1 MAELKITNL
10 CKKYEDDFEAVR
22 DFNLEARDGEF
33 IVIVGPSGCGKST
46 TLRMIAGLEQP
57 SAGSILLDGMVIDYL
72 PPQKRDMAMI
82 FQNYAL
88 YENMTAF
95 DNIAFPLKVRGLKK
109 AEIASKVTA
118 AAEML
123 KISELLNRKPGALS
137 GGEKQRVAMGRAIVR
152 EPKVLLMDE
161 PLSNLDAK
169 LRVQLRLELKKMQKD
184 FGITSIYV
192 THDQEEALTLSD
204 RIAVFNKGVIEQIG
218 TPNEIYNH
226 SATEFVCNFIGDIN
240 RLSDDIV
247 EKLNAKGAQL
257 DPTHH
262 HYIRLERV
270 HVNDARH
277 AESGAVSLSGTVESR
292 EYYGL
297 YIKYYI
303 NVGSQ
308 TLKVIERNDGV
319 HLHDTGDTV
328 TVTVHPDDLMSYA
341 PNGEEAEK

>member
-57 SAGSILLDGMVIDYL
+57 SAGSILLDGMAVDHL

-152 EPKVLLMDE
+152 EPKLFLMDE

-169 LRVQLRLELKKMQKD
+169 MRFALRKEIRQLQRRT
-184 FGITSIYV
+184 GVTTIYV
-192 THDQEEALTLSD
+192 THDQGEAMALAD
-204 RIAVFNKGVIEQIG
+204 RVIVMDHGNIRQIG
-218 TPNEIYNH
+218 TPREIYN
-226 SATEFVCNFIGDIN
+226 SPADPFVAAFFGSLPMNLWEENHMICGIRPEDISLSKSFAHGWEKALLLTGYFNGVQWIGE
-240 RLSDDIV
+240 V
-247 EKLNAKGAQL
+247 QC
-257 DPTHH
+257 
-262 HYIRLERV
+262 
-270 HVNDARH
+270 
-277 AESGAVSLSGTVESR
+277 ESGRKRG
-292 EYYGL
+292 
-297 YIKYYI
+297 
-303 NVGSQ
+303 
-308 TLKVIERNDGV
+308 
-319 HLHDTGDTV
+319 
-328 TVTVHPDDLMSYA
+328 
-341 PNGEEAEK
+341 

>member
-152 EPKVLLMDE
+152 EPKLFLMDE

-169 LRVQLRLELKKMQKD
+169 MRFALRKEIRQLQRRT
-184 FGITSIYV
+184 GVTTIYV
-192 THDQEEALTLSD
+192 THDQGEAMALAD
-204 RIAVFNKGVIEQIG
+204 RVIVMDHGNIRQIG
-218 TPNEIYNH
+218 TPREIYN
-226 SATEFVCNFIGDIN
+226 SPADPFVAAFFGSLPMNLWEEDHMICGIRPEDI
-240 RLSDDIV
+240 
-247 EKLNAKGAQL
+247 
-257 DPTHH
+257 
-262 HYIRLERV
+262 
-270 HVNDARH
+270 
-277 AESGAVSLSGTVESR
+277 SLSKSFAHGWEKALLLSGYFNGVQWIGEVQCEAGRFTVCSDCEM
-292 EYYGL
+292 EQQETVY
-297 YIKYYI
+297 
-303 NVGSQ
+303 
-308 TLKVIERNDGV
+308 
-319 HLHDTGDTV
+319 LHF
-328 TVTVHPDDLMSYA
+328 
-341 PNGEEAEK
+341 AEDKIHRWQKG

>member
-152 EPKVLLMDE
+152 EPKLFLMDE

-169 LRVQLRLELKKMQKD
+169 MRFALRKEIRQLQRRT
-184 FGITSIYV
+184 GVTTIYV
-192 THDQEEALTLSD
+192 THDQGEAMALAD
-204 RIAVFNKGVIEQIG
+204 RVIVMDHGNIRQIG
-218 TPNEIYNH
+218 TAREIYN
-226 SATEFVCNFIGDIN
+226 SPADPFVAAFFG
-240 RLSDDIV
+240 
-247 EKLNAKGAQL
+247 
-257 DPTHH
+257 
-262 HYIRLERV
+262 
-270 HVNDARH
+270 
-277 AESGAVSLSGTVESR
+277 SLPMN
-292 EYYGL
+292 L
-297 YIKYYI
+297 
-303 NVGSQ
+303 
-308 TLKVIERNDGV
+308 
-319 HLHDTGDTV
+319 
-328 TVTVHPDDLMSYA
+328 
-341 PNGEEAEK
+341 

>member
-152 EPKVLLMDE
+152 EPKLFLMDE

-169 LRVQLRLELKKMQKD
+169 MRFALRKEIRQLQRRT
-184 FGITSIYV
+184 GVTTIYV
-192 THDQEEALTLSD
+192 THDQGEAMALAD
-204 RIAVFNKGVIEQIG
+204 RVIVMDHGNIRQIG
-218 TPNEIYNH
+218 TAREIYN
-226 SATEFVCNFIGDIN
+226 SPADPFVAAFFGSLPMNLWEEDHMICGIRPEDI
-240 RLSDDIV
+240 
-247 EKLNAKGAQL
+247 
-257 DPTHH
+257 
-262 HYIRLERV
+262 
-270 HVNDARH
+270 
-277 AESGAVSLSGTVESR
+277 SLSKSFAHGWEKALLLTGYFNGVQWIGEVQCEAGRFTVCSDCEM
-292 EYYGL
+292 EQQETVY
-297 YIKYYI
+297 
-303 NVGSQ
+303 
-308 TLKVIERNDGV
+308 
-319 HLHDTGDTV
+319 LHF
-328 TVTVHPDDLMSYA
+328 
-341 PNGEEAEK
+341 AEDKIHRWQKG

>member
-152 EPKVLLMDE
+152 EPKLFLMDE

-169 LRVQLRLELKKMQKD
+169 MRFALRKEIRQLQRRT
-184 FGITSIYV
+184 GVTTIYV
-192 THDQEEALTLSD
+192 THDQGEAMALAD
-204 RIAVFNKGVIEQIG
+204 RVIVMNHGNIRQIG
-218 TPNEIYNH
+218 TPREIYN
-226 SATEFVCNFIGDIN
+226 SPADPFVAAFFGSLPMNLWEEDHMICGIRPEDI
-240 RLSDDIV
+240 
-247 EKLNAKGAQL
+247 
-257 DPTHH
+257 
-262 HYIRLERV
+262 
-270 HVNDARH
+270 
-277 AESGAVSLSGTVESR
+277 SLSKSFAHGWEKALLLTGYFNGVQWIGEVQCEAGRFTVCSDCEM
-292 EYYGL
+292 EQ
-297 YIKYYI
+297 
-303 NVGSQ
+303 Q
-308 TLKVIERNDGV
+308 TVYMRFTEDKIHRWQKG
-319 HLHDTGDTV
+319 
-328 TVTVHPDDLMSYA
+328 
-341 PNGEEAEK
+341 

>member
-57 SAGSILLDGMVIDYL
+57 SAGSILLDGMAVDHL

-118 AAEML
+118 VAEIL

-152 EPKVLLMDE
+152 EPKLFLMDE

-169 LRVQLRLELKKMQKD
+169 MRFALRKEIRQLQRRT
-184 FGITSIYV
+184 GVTTIYV
-192 THDQEEALTLSD
+192 THDQGEAMALAD
-204 RIAVFNKGVIEQIG
+204 KVIVMDHGNIRQIG
-218 TPNEIYNH
+218 TAREIYN
-226 SATEFVCNFIGDIN
+226 SPADPFVAAFFGSLPMNLWEEDHMICGIRPEDIS
-240 RLSDDIV
+240 LSKAFAHGW
-247 EKLNAKGAQL
+247 EKALLLTGYFNGAQW
-257 DPTHH
+257 
-262 HYIRLERV
+262 IGEVQCEAGRF
-270 HVNDARH
+270 
-277 AESGAVSLSGTVESR
+277 TVCADCEM
-292 EYYGL
+292 EQQ
-297 YIKYYI
+297 
-303 NVGSQ
+303 Q
-308 TLKVIERNDGV
+308 TVYMHFTEDKIHRWQKG
-319 HLHDTGDTV
+319 
-328 TVTVHPDDLMSYA
+328 
-341 PNGEEAEK
+341 

>member
-118 AAEML
+118 VAEIL

-152 EPKVLLMDE
+152 EPKLFLMDE

-169 LRVQLRLELKKMQKD
+169 MRFALRKEIRQLQRRT
-184 FGITSIYV
+184 GVTTIYV
-192 THDQEEALTLSD
+192 THDQGEAMALAD
-204 RIAVFNKGVIEQIG
+204 RVIVMNHGNIRQIG
-218 TPNEIYNH
+218 TPREIYN
-226 SATEFVCNFIGDIN
+226 SPADPFVAAFFGSLPMNLWEEDHMICGIRPEDI
-240 RLSDDIV
+240 
-247 EKLNAKGAQL
+247 
-257 DPTHH
+257 
-262 HYIRLERV
+262 
-270 HVNDARH
+270 
-277 AESGAVSLSGTVESR
+277 SLSESFVHGWEKAILLTGYFNGIQWIGEVQCEAGRFTVCADCEM
-292 EYYGL
+292 EQQ
-297 YIKYYI
+297 
-303 NVGSQ
+303 Q
-308 TLKVIERNDGV
+308 TVYMRF
-319 HLHDTGDTV
+319 
-328 TVTVHPDDLMSYA
+328 
-341 PNGEEAEK
+341 AEDKIHRWQKG

>member
-10 CKKYEDDFEAVR
+10 CKKYADTFEAVR

-57 SAGSILLDGMVIDYL
+57 SAGSILLDGVAIDHL

-109 AEIASKVTA
+109 TEIASKVTA
-118 AAEML
+118 AAEIL

-152 EPKVLLMDE
+152 EPKLFLMDE

-169 LRVQLRLELKKMQKD
+169 MRFALRKEISQLQKRT
-184 FGITSIYV
+184 GVTTIYV
-192 THDQEEALTLSD
+192 THDQGEAMALAD
-204 RIAVFNKGVIEQIG
+204 RVIVMDHGRIRQIG
-218 TPNEIYNH
+218 TPREIY
-226 SATEFVCNFIGDIN
+226 SSPADPFVAAFFGSLPMNLWEEDHMICGIRPEDI
-240 RLSDDIV
+240 
-247 EKLNAKGAQL
+247 
-257 DPTHH
+257 
-262 HYIRLERV
+262 
-270 HVNDARH
+270 
-277 AESGAVSLSGTVESR
+277 SLSKSFAHGWEKAILLTGYFNGVQWIGEVQCEAGRFTVCSDCEM
-292 EYYGL
+292 EQQ
-297 YIKYYI
+297 
-303 NVGSQ
+303 Q
-308 TLKVIERNDGV
+308 TVYMHFTEDKIHRWQ
-319 HLHDTGDTV
+319 
-328 TVTVHPDDLMSYA
+328 
-341 PNGEEAEK
+341 KK

>member
-57 SAGSILLDGMVIDYL
+57 SAGSILLDGMVIDHL

-118 AAEML
+118 VAEIL

-152 EPKVLLMDE
+152 EPKLFLMDE

-169 LRVQLRLELKKMQKD
+169 MRFALRKEIRQLQRRT
-184 FGITSIYV
+184 GVTTIYV
-192 THDQEEALTLSD
+192 THDQGEAMALAD
-204 RIAVFNKGVIEQIG
+204 KVIVMDHGNIRQIG
-218 TPNEIYNH
+218 TPREIYN
-226 SATEFVCNFIGDIN
+226 SPADPFVAAFFGSLPMNLWEEDHMICGIRPEDI
-240 RLSDDIV
+240 
-247 EKLNAKGAQL
+247 
-257 DPTHH
+257 
-262 HYIRLERV
+262 
-270 HVNDARH
+270 
-277 AESGAVSLSGTVESR
+277 SLSKSFAHGWEKALLLSGYFNGVQWIGEVQCEAGRFTVCSDCEM
-292 EYYGL
+292 EQQETVY
-297 YIKYYI
+297 
-303 NVGSQ
+303 
-308 TLKVIERNDGV
+308 
-319 HLHDTGDTV
+319 LHF
-328 TVTVHPDDLMSYA
+328 
-341 PNGEEAEK
+341 AEDKIHRWQKG

>member
-57 SAGSILLDGMVIDYL
+57 SAGSILLDGMVIDHL

-109 AEIASKVTA
+109 AEIASKVSA

-123 KISELLNRKPGALS
+123 KITELLNRKPGALS

-152 EPKVLLMDE
+152 EPKLFLMDE

-169 LRVQLRLELKKMQKD
+169 MRFALRKEIRQLQRRT
-184 FGITSIYV
+184 GVTTIYV
-192 THDQEEALTLSD
+192 THDQGEAMALAD
-204 RIAVFNKGVIEQIG
+204 RVIVMDHGNIRQIG
-218 TPNEIYNH
+218 TPREIY
-226 SATEFVCNFIGDIN
+226 SSPADPFVAAFFGSLPMNLWEEDHMICGIRPEDI
-240 RLSDDIV
+240 
-247 EKLNAKGAQL
+247 
-257 DPTHH
+257 
-262 HYIRLERV
+262 
-270 HVNDARH
+270 
-277 AESGAVSLSGTVESR
+277 SLSKSFAHGWEKALLLTGYFNGVQWIGEVQCEAGRFTVCSDCEM
-292 EYYGL
+292 EQQQAVY
-297 YIKYYI
+297 
-303 NVGSQ
+303 
-308 TLKVIERNDGV
+308 
-319 HLHDTGDTV
+319 LHF
-328 TVTVHPDDLMSYA
+328 
-341 PNGEEAEK
+341 AEDKIHRWQKG

>member
-57 SAGSILLDGMVIDYL
+57 SAGSILLDGMAIDHL

-109 AEIASKVTA
+109 TEIASKVTA
-118 AAEML
+118 VAEIL

-152 EPKVLLMDE
+152 EPKLFLMDE

-169 LRVQLRLELKKMQKD
+169 MRFALRKEIRQLQRRT
-184 FGITSIYV
+184 GVTTIYV
-192 THDQEEALTLSD
+192 THDQGEAMALAD
-204 RIAVFNKGVIEQIG
+204 RVIVMDHGNIRQIG
-218 TPNEIYNH
+218 TPREIYSSPADPFVAAFFGSLPMNLWEEDH
-226 SATEFVCNFIGDIN
+226 MICGIRPEDISISKSFVHGWEKALLLTGYFNGVQWIGEIQCEAGRFTVCADCEMEQQQTVYMHFTEDKIH
-240 RLSDDIV
+240 RWQK
-247 EKLNAKGAQL
+247 E
-257 DPTHH
+257 
-262 HYIRLERV
+262 
-270 HVNDARH
+270 
-277 AESGAVSLSGTVESR
+277 
-292 EYYGL
+292 
-297 YIKYYI
+297 
-303 NVGSQ
+303 
-308 TLKVIERNDGV
+308 
-319 HLHDTGDTV
+319 
-328 TVTVHPDDLMSYA
+328 
-341 PNGEEAEK
+341 

>member
-137 GGEKQRVAMGRAIVR
+137 GGETQRVAMGRAIVR
-152 EPKVLLMDE
+152 EPKLFLMDE

-169 LRVQLRLELKKMQKD
+169 MRFALRKEIRQLQRRT
-184 FGITSIYV
+184 GVTTIYV
-192 THDQEEALTLSD
+192 THDQGEAMALAD
-204 RIAVFNKGVIEQIG
+204 RVIVMDHGNIRQIG
-218 TPNEIYNH
+218 TPREIYN
-226 SATEFVCNFIGDIN
+226 SPADPFVAAFFGSLPMNLWEENHMICGIRPEDI
-240 RLSDDIV
+240 
-247 EKLNAKGAQL
+247 
-257 DPTHH
+257 
-262 HYIRLERV
+262 
-270 HVNDARH
+270 
-277 AESGAVSLSGTVESR
+277 SLSKSFAHGWEKALLLTGYFNGVQWIGEVQCEAGRFTVCSDCEM
-292 EYYGL
+292 EQQ
-297 YIKYYI
+297 
-303 NVGSQ
+303 Q
-308 TLKVIERNDGV
+308 TVYMRF
-319 HLHDTGDTV
+319 
-328 TVTVHPDDLMSYA
+328 
-341 PNGEEAEK
+341 AEDKIHRWQKG